1 MTNFF
6 TADISKSYDER
17 NNKLAA
23 IADNM
28 HFLIRLL
35 LKDLPTD
42 ARILC
47 VGVGTGAEILSLAR
61 AYPKWS
67 FVGVDPSMEMLEV
80 CKQNLKNAGISNPC
94 ELIHGYI
101 HDVSNTEKFD
111 AVLSI
116 LVGHFIPRDER
127 IAFYTDMQQRLK
139 TGGYFINTE
148 ISSDLNSAEF
158 PDMLRAWKTLQM
170 QMGGTDDSIKNI
182 PHLLKNILS
191 VTSPEETEN
200 FIRSSG
206 IEQPVRFFQAFMIVG
221 WFGIKG

>member
-1 MTNFF
+1 MRSFGKQIESELKAQGHHVKTFNNSSEPDSGLRGAF
-6 TADISKSYDER
+6 TSGGTS
-17 NNKLAA
+17 NK
-23 IADNM
+23 
-28 HFLIRLL
+28 
-35 LKDLPTD
+35 KT
-42 ARILC
+42 
-47 VGVGTGAEILSLAR
+47 TYE
-61 AYPKWS
+61 
-67 FVGVDPSMEMLEV
+67 FVREKVREDPSMEMLDI
-80 CKQNLKNAGISNPC
+80 CHQNLKNAGISNPC

-101 HDVSNTEKFD
+101 QDVSNTKQFD

-116 LVGHFIPRDER
+116 LVGHFIPRDDR